1 MVQKRSALTI
11 ISRLAELL
19 SGNFPLMFVTDRWL
33 YMQKQL
39 IARCDQQTMDIGVE
53 HFSLTRYIPPTGN
66 HNCPYAMAHLSRATA
81 GLCAAKGVD
90 AAVTNTKKGVYPC
103 E

>member
-1 MVQKRSALTI
+1 
-11 ISRLAELL
+11 
-19 SGNFPLMFVTDRWL
+19 MFVTDRRL

-53 HFSLTRYIPPTGN
+53 HFSLTRYTPSTEE
-66 HNCPYAMAHLSRATA
+66 HDCPHAMAHLSRAMA
-81 GLCAAKGVD
+81 GLGAAKGAH